1 MPEEAAQAL
10 QGLSV
15 SGNSDIRQPDISS
28 NSTAAQNGNSSAS
41 HRPLVCRLVDSC
53 RKHFTG
59 PGRLTTEGIDEVGKL
74 MNQMQATDVGLIM
87 KDENLTNIEFVDVID
102 NDDFTVG
109 IFLIP
114 KGQRLPLHD
123 HPGMTV
129 LSKVL
134 FGTLKVNSFDK
145 AEYSRPIE
153 EKDFNEPFPCVVRN
167 ASELVTVH
175 GKCKILHPTSGGNLH
190 EFIAHTD
197 CGVLDVLAPPYD
209 FDGGRPCNYFSIVK
223 PDVTQAGAAT
233 PEEEDACLEN
243 GTTVKMVAIPAPP
256 DFYTLRRQYTG
267 PALE

>member
-1 MPEEAAQAL
+1 VP
-10 QGLSV
+10 
-15 SGNSDIRQPDISS
+15 IR
-28 NSTAAQNGNSSAS
+28 
-41 HRPLVCRLVDSC
+41 L
-53 RKHFTG
+53 
-59 PGRLTTEGIDEVGKL
+59 GR
-74 MNQMQATDVGLIM
+74 Q
-87 KDENLTNIEFVDVID
+87 
-102 NDDFTVG
+102 
-109 IFLIP
+109 
-114 KGQRLPLHD
+114 
-123 HPGMTV
+123 
-129 LSKVL
+129 
-134 FGTLKVNSFDK
+134 
-145 AEYSRPIE
+145 
-153 EKDFNEPFPCVVRN
+153 VRN